1 MTTDEKIQAIRYEK
15 KVGRRIWKM
24 VKWTLAIVTV
34 INLFSVLNTVM
45 VMSTDTLNKL
55 NDLSMEVDELKQSID
70 AGQKNGSTVTTGA
83 HSIGEFT
90 ITHYA
95 NDERCTGKTDGIT
108 ATGTQATVNR
118 TVAVDPE
125 IIPLGST
132 VIIDGQ
138 EYVAEDVGGAVK
150 GRTID
155 IFVGSYDE
163 AVNRGKITREVFTN

>member
-1 MTTDEKIQAIRYEK
+1 MTTDEKLWLIRTKKRIGKMLFWTAAI
-15 KVGRRIWKM
+15 
-24 VKWTLAIVTV
+24 ATV
-34 INLFSVLNTVM
+34 INLFSVLNTIM
-45 VMSTDTLNKL
+45 MMSTDMLNKQ
-55 NDLSMEVDELKQSID
+55 NEMSMEVDELKQSID
-70 AGQKNGSTVTTGA
+70 AGQKDGSTVTTEA

-95 NDERCTGKTDGIT
+95 NDERCCGKTDGIT
-108 ATGTQATVNR
+108 ATGTQATVGR
-118 TVAVDPE
+118 TIAVDPE

-138 EYVAEDVGGAVK
+138 EYIAEDVGGAVK